1 MSPMYRTPT
10 ITLLSAAFAL
20 SCAAQ
25 TSIQQEKIAAEQRQS
40 IERQFIKAESGE
52 TPQGAEAKAKAE
64 MMELLESRSTVV
76 QGKPYAAESQTDVVQ
91 TLADGNRIVRH
102 TFSKFFRDSSGRTRR
117 EQAFGAI
124 NSSIPGETKI
134 FIDDPVGN
142 VAWVLDPGAHSAR
155 KLVRSGTYMA
165 ERNAQ
170 ARAEMEP
177 VGLTKLPKLDEGRD
191 VVREQMGQ
199 KMIEGVLCSGTRDT
213 ITIPA
218 GQIGNERP
226 VVIVTETWT
235 SPAIGAVV
243 QSSTTDPRFGQT
255 TYQLVNVKVGEPSA
269 DLFGP
274 PASYQVESSR

>member
-1 MSPMYRTPT
+1 MSHMYRTAT
-10 ITLLSAAFAL
+10 ISLLATAFAL

-25 TSIQQEKIAAEQRQS
+25 TTIQQEKIAAEKHQNV
-40 IERQFIKAESGE
+40 EREFLQAESGGNLQE
-52 TPQGAEAKAKAE
+52 SKAKAG
-64 MMELLESRSTVV
+64 MMELLESRSKVV

-91 TLADGNRIVRH
+91 TLIDGNRIVRH
-102 TFSKFFRDSSGRTRR
+102 TSSKFFRDNSGRTRR
-117 EQAFGAI
+117 EQTFSAI

-155 KLVRSGTYMA
+155 KLVRSGKYMA

-191 VVREQMGQ
+191 IVREQLGQ

-255 TYQLVNVKVGEPSA
+255 TYQLSNLQLGEQQIA
-269 DLFGP
+269 LFEP
-274 PASYQVESSR
+274 PASYQIEASR

>member
-1 MSPMYRTPT
+1 MYRTAT
-10 ITLLSAAFAL
+10 ISLLATAFGL

-25 TSIQQEKIAAEQRQS
+25 TTIQQEKIAAEKHQNV
-40 IERQFIKAESGE
+40 EREFLQAESGGNLQE
-52 TPQGAEAKAKAE
+52 SKAG
-64 MMELLESRSTVV
+64 MMELLESRSKVV

-91 TLADGNRIVRH
+91 TLIDGNRIVRH
-102 TFSKFFRDSSGRTRR
+102 TSSKFFRDNSGRTRR
-117 EQAFGAI
+117 EQTFSAI

-155 KLVRSGTYMA
+155 KLVRSGKYMA

-191 VVREQMGQ
+191 IVREQLGQ

-255 TYQLVNVKVGEPSA
+255 TYQLSNLQLGEQQIA
-269 DLFGP
+269 LFEP
-274 PASYQVESSR
+274 PASYQIEASR

>member
-1 MSPMYRTPT
+1 MSQIYRTAT
-10 ITLLSAAFAL
+10 TTLLATAFAL

-52 TPQGAEAKAKAE
+52 NPQGAEAKAKAE
-64 MMELLESRSTVV
+64 MMELLESRSRVV

-102 TFSKFFRDSSGRTRR
+102 TSSKFFRDSSGRTRR
-117 EQAFGAI
+117 EQTFGAI
-124 NSSIPGETKI
+124 NPSIPGETKI
-134 FIDDPVGN
+134 FIDDPVAN
-142 VAWVLDPGAHSAR
+142 VAWVIDPGSHSAR
-155 KLVRSGTYMA
+155 KLVRTGKYMV

-170 ARAEMEP
+170 MMAETEP
-177 VGLTKLPKLDEGRD
+177 VGLAKLPKLDEGRD
-191 VVREQMGQ
+191 IVREQLGQ

-213 ITIPA
+213 ITIPS

-235 SPAIGAVV
+235 SPAIGALV

-255 TYQLVNVKVGEPSA
+255 TYQLLNLQLGEQQIA
-269 DLFGP
+269 LFEP
-274 PASYQVESSR
+274 PASYQIESK